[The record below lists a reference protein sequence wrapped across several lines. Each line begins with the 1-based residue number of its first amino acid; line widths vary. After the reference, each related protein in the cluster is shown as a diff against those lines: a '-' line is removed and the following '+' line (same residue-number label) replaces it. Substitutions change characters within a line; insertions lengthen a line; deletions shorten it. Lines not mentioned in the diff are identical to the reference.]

1 MGTLTRRARRATTL
15 AVGLL
20 AAWTHVAPVDA
31 ADEPAA
37 RILIVGDSVTQGYKG
52 DFTWRYFAWRGLASA
67 GEHVD
72 FVGPRSGTFFVHEDG
87 AWDWDYT
94 GDGAYADPDF
104 DRDHGAIYGGRMGP
118 EENWFHHP
126 IGPDVTGS
134 RPDVIM
140 SLWGVNDL
148 GYSDDGPLEVI
159 DIYRDWVGEAR
170 SVDPDVDFVLGR
182 LPYEWIDEVPEFNDL
197 LGPLAEEL
205 STERSRIVVATM
217 TESYTQADD
226 SIDHVHPNTQGQ
238 RKIAAMMAGA
248 LTELLAMPEPAPDP
262 EPAPAPLPVPEAP
275 PAPEPVVAPVDVAAA
290 LSEPVAPGTPRR
302 VRAVRTHHGR
312 TVVTWRRSVGADR
325 TAARCGRARTAV
337 TTRKAVL
344 TAHSAHCRVR
354 AIGPAGMSPWVR
366 VRVRE
371 VR

>member
-94 GDGAYADPDF
+94 GEGAYADPDF

-159 DIYRDWVGEAR
+159 DIYRDWVTEAR
-170 SVDPDVDFVLGR
+170 SVDPDGDFVLGR

-205 STERSRIVVATM
+205 STERSRIVA
-217 TESYTQADD
+217 S
-226 SIDHVHPNTQGQ
+226 
-238 RKIAAMMAGA
+238 
-248 LTELLAMPEPAPDP
+248 
-262 EPAPAPLPVPEAP
+262 
-275 PAPEPVVAPVDVAAA
+275 
-290 LSEPVAPGTPRR
+290 
-302 VRAVRTHHGR
+302 
-312 TVVTWRRSVGADR
+312 
-325 TAARCGRARTAV
+325 
-337 TTRKAVL
+337 
-344 TAHSAHCRVR
+344 
-354 AIGPAGMSPWVR
+354 PAGMRRRQSAWKYRSSASSVATWSMTLNARLSMNGSSQPRSARTTMRCPELDTGRNSVSPWTSPSTTAWIS
-366 VRVRE
+366 
-371 VR
+371 